1 MTTMLAIVCL
11 TTWVAFAVLVLRV
24 NSAERV
30 NAERVGGVLM
40 ILIGSTS
47 SAILSALVLFSR

>member
-1 MTTMLAIVCL
+1 MIEVLAVVCL

-24 NSAERV
+24 NSAESV
-30 NAERVGGVLM
+30 SAHRVGGVLM
-40 ILIGSTS
+40 VLLGSTS